1 MLVLLPPKCFSWNLV
16 LLVSCDSQELIKHE
30 SLIFISCSS
39 TTFCGKPWCCCLL
52 KMLKNHIKRRW
63 VVVILIRI
71 LPAGQTLN
79 ATPQSK
85 GRNYWWSEVFKNP
98 SFLTSEVTL
107 LSKKPRHTFSLQ
119 KYYISSSVFFWFVC
133 GTKNALGVSAECL
146 QSNKGSKRP
155 KTAKKP
161 LGLIKHPN

>member
-39 TTFCGKPWCCCLL
+39 TTFCGKPCCLL

-98 SFLTSEVTL
+98 SFLTSSEVTL
-107 LSKKPRHTFSLQ
+107 LSKAKTTNFFFCKNIHQ
-119 KYYISSSVFFWFVC
+119 GSSVFFWFVC
-133 GTKNALGVSAECL
+133 GTKNALGVSAGCL

-155 KTAKKP
+155 KRQKLPKK
-161 LGLIKHPN
+161 HWAS